1 MASDDPFL
9 FCPLGCLS
17 FFFWPLMTTFS
28 FVHWVFCPLYFLCW
42 PLSLLSFSFWNKLII
57 IKCKFSFVV
66 SFEHKLKT
74 VKQNDMIYFAS
85 FNILPRQKCT

>member
-1 MASDDPFL
+1 MYM
-9 FCPLGCLS
+9 
-17 FFFWPLMTTFS
+17 FFMHVKNYESCNFDF
-28 FVHWVFCPLYFLCW
+28 Y
-42 PLSLLSFSFWNKLII
+42 FSFWNKLII

-85 FNILPRQKCT
+85 FNILPRHKCTYCWVKVHFMSIEHEIQRPPTTSVA